1 MFAMTPETIPSIEEA
16 PDAKSIGVNKAQIS
30 VEEIVKSFECI
41 GNQEGGSRRITV
53 GNHQEIE

>member
-30 VEEIVKSFECI
+30 VEEIVKSFEC
-41 GNQEGGSRRITV
+41 NRKPRRWLKK
-53 GNHQEIE
+53 NNSWKSPRD